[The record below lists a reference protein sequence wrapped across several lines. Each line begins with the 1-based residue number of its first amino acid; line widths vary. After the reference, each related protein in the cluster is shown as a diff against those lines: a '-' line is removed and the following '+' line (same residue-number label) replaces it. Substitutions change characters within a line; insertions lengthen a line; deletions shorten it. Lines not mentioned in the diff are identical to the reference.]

1 MKRRLLSISALLLF
15 ALSAW
20 AQTGRQSNAAPGR
33 RDPYVSGSR
42 HHHKNGK
49 KKFKHHKRHDHRDN
63 NYRRHPR

>member
-20 AQTGRQSNAAPGR
+20 AQTGRPSDVAPGR
-33 RDPYVSGSR
+33 RDPYVSGRR

-49 KKFKHHKRHDHRDN
+49 KNKRHKRHDRRDN
-63 NYRRHPR
+63 NYRSHPR